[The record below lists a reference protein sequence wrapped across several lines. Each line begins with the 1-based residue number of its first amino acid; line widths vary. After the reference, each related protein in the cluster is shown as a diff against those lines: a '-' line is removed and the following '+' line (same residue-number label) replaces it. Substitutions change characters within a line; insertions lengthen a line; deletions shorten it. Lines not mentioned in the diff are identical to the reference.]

1 MPKQKVDDPIA
12 KLSQAL
18 AGLPQDRSD
27 LRPAGGAV
35 ATEVKQMTEAW
46 RAAF

>member
-12 KLSQAL
+12 KLGRAL

-27 LRPAGGAV
+27 LRPAA
-35 ATEVKQMTEAW
+35 KPW
-46 RAAF
+46 RRL